1 MDLKEGILMLVLT
14 RKVGQEIII
23 GEKIRITITQ
33 VKGERVRIGIDAPT
47 DVSVDRQEI
56 HERRREFAELVGID
70 LIEGRRRC
78 PHAAHAHV

>member
-1 MDLKEGILMLVLT
+1 MLVLT

-23 GEKIRITITQ
+23 GDKIRITVTQ
-33 VKGERVRIGIDAPT
+33 VKGDRVRIGIDAPT

-70 LIEGRRRC
+70 LSEGRGRR
-78 PHAAHAHV
+78 PQPG